1 MNIGEVWWTRFPF
14 EDTNELK
21 TRPAIILDVDVLL
34 VLSVR
39 VTKHLPRDNDKH
51 DIPIL
56 YWKDAKLKLAS
67 TARISKTIPI
77 PKRNFLNKIG
87 ELDTEDFDKVKTQYI
102 KYLSESKQNK

>member
-1 MNIGEVWWTRFPF
+1 MNIGEVWWVRFPF
-14 EDTNELK
+14 EDKNELK
-21 TRPAIILDVDVLL
+21 TRPAIILDIDMLL

-56 YWKDAKLKLAS
+56 YWKDAKLELAS

-77 PKRNFLNKIG
+77 PKHNFLNKIG
-87 ELDTEDFDKVKTQYI
+87 DLRPEDFDKVKAQYI
-102 KYLSESKQNK
+102 EYLSEVK